1 MIVIIVLA
9 IENAIAVV
17 VAEAP
22 AIPWTKIVL
31 IQVLTSRRYDGFI
44 RLSSPSCIPKHSL
57 PELPCKFSITPKLE
71 LKSEKKNKKGRNLH
85 PSKSKLP
92 LDEEERN

>member
-9 IENAIAVV
+9 IENAIAV
-17 VAEAP
+17 AEAP
-22 AIPWTKIVL
+22 AIPGTKIVL

-57 PELPCKFSITPKLE
+57 PELPCKFRIAAKPE
-71 LKSEKKNKKGRNLH
+71 FKSEKENKKG
-85 PSKSKLP
+85 
-92 LDEEERN
+92 

>member
-44 RLSSPSCIPKHSL
+44 RLSSPSCLPKHSL
-57 PELPCKFSITPKLE
+57 PELPCKFRIASKPEFI
-71 LKSEKKNKKGRNLH
+71 SEKENKKR
-85 PSKSKLP
+85 
-92 LDEEERN
+92 

>member
-9 IENAIAVV
+9 IENAIA

-57 PELPCKFSITPKLE
+57 LELPCKFRIAAKPE
-71 LKSEKKNKKGRNLH
+71 FKSEKENKKR
-85 PSKSKLP
+85 
-92 LDEEERN
+92 

>member
-22 AIPWTKIVL
+22 TIPWTKTVL
-31 IQVLTSRRYDGFI
+31 IKVLTFRRYDGFI
-44 RLSSPSCIPKHSL
+44 RLSSPSCLPKYSL
-57 PELPCKFSITPKLE
+57 PELPCKFRIAAKPE
-71 LKSEKKNKKGRNLH
+71 FKSEKENKKR
-85 PSKSKLP
+85 
-92 LDEEERN
+92 

>member
-9 IENAIAVV
+9 KENAIAVV

-44 RLSSPSCIPKHSL
+44 RLSSPSCLPKQSL
-57 PELPCKFSITPKLE
+57 PELPCKFRIAAQPE
-71 LKSEKKNKKGRNLH
+71 FKSEKENKKR
-85 PSKSKLP
+85 
-92 LDEEERN
+92 